1 MKKLQESFHMESC
14 LISKI
19 FTLRRDMW
27 LMNKILLMLLML
39 SSPVIAQNPPA
50 GIKPVIVNMQLFCA
64 DSFEFL
70 MNVMAADFQEVP
82 VMMGYL
88 KEEPNNAH
96 TLVYFV
102 NKEKTTSTLVVTKK
116 SKDREQACII
126 WSGKSPSGMVFS
138 LNPDPDFPEK
148 T

>member
-1 MKKLQESFHMESC
+1 
-14 LISKI
+14 
-19 FTLRRDMW
+19 
-27 LMNKILLMLLML
+27 MLLML

>member
-1 MKKLQESFHMESC
+1 MG
-14 LISKI
+14 
-19 FTLRRDMW
+19 TLR
-27 LMNKILLMLLML
+27 MNKILLILLML
-39 SSPVIAQNPPA
+39 ASPVVAQNPPV
-50 GIKPVIVNMQLFCA
+50 GIKPVMVNMQLFCA

-70 MNVMAADFQEVP
+70 ANVLVVEFQEIP

-102 NKEKTTSTLVVTKK
+102 NKEKTTSTLVITKK

-126 WSGKSPSGMVFS
+126 WSGKSPSGMSIS
-138 LNPDPDFPEK
+138 LNPEPNFPEEA
-148 T
+148 

>member
-1 MKKLQESFHMESC
+1 MKKLQEHFRMGLC
-14 LISKI
+14 LIFKI
-19 FTLRRDMW
+19 FILRMGTLR
-27 LMNKILLMLLML
+27 MNKILLILLML
-39 SSPVIAQNPPA
+39 ASPVVAQNPPV
-50 GIKPVIVNMQLFCA
+50 GIKPVMVNMQLFCA

-70 MNVMAADFQEVP
+70 ANVLVVEFQEIP

-102 NKEKTTSTLVVTKK
+102 NKEKTTSTLVITKK

-126 WSGKSPSGMVFS
+126 WSGKSPSGMSIS
-138 LNPDPDFPEK
+138 LNPEPNFPEEA
-148 T
+148 